1 MTKRTNKGR
10 RIYNIILQ
18 HWKATVGSL
27 VILASVFLLILKK
40 IEVETLAAIVAALL
54 AAGYLPKAQ
63 DSDTNW

>member
-10 RIYNIILQ
+10 RIYNILLK

>member
-10 RIYNIILQ
+10 RIYNIVLK

-63 DSDTNW
+63 DSDTN

>member
-1 MTKRTNKGR
+1 MTKRTNRGR
-10 RIYNIILQ
+10 RIYNIILK

>member
-10 RIYNIILQ
+10 RIYNILLK

-63 DSDTNW
+63 DSDTN

>member
-10 RIYNIILQ
+10 RIYNIILK

-40 IEVETLAAIVAALL
+40 IEVETLATIVAALL

>member
-10 RIYNIILQ
+10 RIYNIFLK
-18 HWKATVGSL
+18 HWKATLGSL